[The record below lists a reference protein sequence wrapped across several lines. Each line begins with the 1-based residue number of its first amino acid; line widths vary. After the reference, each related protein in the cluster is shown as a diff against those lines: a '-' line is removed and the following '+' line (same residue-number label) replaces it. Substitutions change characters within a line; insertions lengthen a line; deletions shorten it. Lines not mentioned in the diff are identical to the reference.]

1 MSEDDKDLEAAIALS
16 LQELDAP
23 SPPRPEATAGAS
35 PSRPGKA
42 SPMKLLGIDELED
55 YYSREGRDLGEL
67 RKRVNR
73 VMEDLEVV
81 PVDAG
86 SLNFDEGNNV
96 MEMQCFYLSLARTL
110 LGGVPKRAVR
120 EEALRLKREV
130 ERFVLREHP
139 EWVNEEK
146 IGESVMAFA
155 DFLTYPMRSETS
167 KWMKR
172 AVVVFDCLTGDIQIY
187 VGKRHIECAE
197 AGDKEA
203 RLLLILHTLDHY
215 QPLCGDSTGSET
227 LLTLDVLQTYL
238 DGEGFDYT
246 MTDG

>member
-1 MSEDDKDLEAAIALS
+1 
-16 LQELDAP
+16 
-23 SPPRPEATAGAS
+23 
-35 PSRPGKA
+35 
-42 SPMKLLGIDELED
+42 
-55 YYSREGRDLGEL
+55 
-67 RKRVNR
+67 
-73 VMEDLEVV
+73 
-81 PVDAG
+81 
-86 SLNFDEGNNV
+86 
-96 MEMQCFYLSLARTL
+96 
-110 LGGVPKRAVR
+110 
-120 EEALRLKREV
+120 
-130 ERFVLREHP
+130 
-139 EWVNEEK
+139 
-146 IGESVMAFA
+146 
-155 DFLTYPMRSETS
+155 
-167 KWMKR
+167 MKR